1 MKLIDGTFM
10 DGTDAG
16 ILKVRI
22 MDESIFFPEVS
33 CEACGG
39 LHQAIIPKETFKK
52 TVPSKNGFEM
62 YFECECGRNLT
73 LKITAK
79 EYADILCKIL

>member
-1 MKLIDGTFM
+1 MKLINGNLM
-10 DGTDAG
+10 NGMDAG
-16 ILKVRI
+16 ILKVKI
-22 MDESIFFPEVS
+22 MEEDIFFPTLS
-33 CEACGG
+33 CIKCNGI
-39 LHQAIIPKETFKK
+39 HQAIIPKEAFQK

-62 YFECECGRNLT
+62 YFECDCGSGLT